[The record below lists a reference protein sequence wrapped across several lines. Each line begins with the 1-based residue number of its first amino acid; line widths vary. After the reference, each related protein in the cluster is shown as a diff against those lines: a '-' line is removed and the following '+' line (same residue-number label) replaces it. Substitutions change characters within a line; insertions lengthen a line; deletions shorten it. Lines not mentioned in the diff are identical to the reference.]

1 MSPSTIPQFLLPRGM
16 PSQRTLHALARRS
29 TPTRLSTVTSIP
41 STRRCASSD
50 NSTSAKPR
58 VLAQPDKFRPPSHPA
73 RRVVQTRNGKVVGGG
88 GPINYPGPRL
98 SEKEKEEQKHR
109 EYPNM
114 FPPEGTVMYKFLT
127 SRWIHIWIAMGVL
140 TSLATF
146 TFTTNFKH
154 SSPYAHLL
162 PPWSALFAHPIDT
175 VSQALAVFR
184 MHVQH
189 NSVETREKRL
199 KRVEDAEKRRQYRIA
214 HGLEEPAETD
224 GKADADADAPVVDD
238 QSPVAVDVPAS
249 SGAEYVDW
257 DGQKKP
263 VKKWLG
269 IW

>member
-1 MSPSTIPQFLLPRGM
+1 MASITIPQFLLPRGI
-16 PSQRTLHALARRS
+16 PSPRTLHALTRRS
-29 TPTRLSTVTSIP
+29 NP
-41 STRRCASSD
+41 STLATTVPSSRRCASSD
-50 NSTSAKPR
+50 NSSKPR

-73 RRVVQTRNGKVVGGG
+73 RRVVQTRKGRVVS

-109 EYPNM
+109 KYPNM
-114 FPPEGTVMYKFLT
+114 FPPEGTMMYKFLT

-154 SSPYAHLL
+154 TSPYAHLL
-162 PPWSALFAHPIDT
+162 PPWSALLTHPIDT
-175 VSQALAVFR
+175 IGQALTVFR

-189 NSVETREKRL
+189 NSMETREKRL

-214 HGLEEPAETD
+214 HGLEEPDEKAKGEAAE
-224 GKADADADAPVVDD
+224 VVDD
-238 QSPVAVDVPAS
+238 QSPVAVDVPAVS
-249 SGAEYVDW
+249 AGEYVDW
-257 DGQKKP
+257 EGKKRP